1 VRRCTLEEEGK
12 CCGVE
17 EEKNKKRMPSVGRCM
32 SQYLAKHAMSSTRS
46 LFELEQG
53 TPAATKEHGGQDS
66 RNGLEFGP
74 DDILEAEVGHVL
86 AVVVNGEPAERLG
99 IKLEVCY
106 RCHVVRRRVLV
117 DLARL
122 GDERNVELQ

>member
-1 VRRCTLEEEGK
+1 
-12 CCGVE
+12 
-17 EEKNKKRMPSVGRCM
+17 M

-99 IKLEVCY
+99 IKLEVGFQ
-106 RCHVVRRRVLV
+106 VVERRVLL
-117 DLARL
+117 DLAGL
-122 GDERNVELQ
+122 GDERYVELR

>member
-1 VRRCTLEEEGK
+1 VEEEER

-17 EEKNKKRMPSVGRCM
+17 EEENKERMPSVGRCM
-32 SQYLAKHAMSSTRS
+32 PKYLAKHVMPSTKS
-46 LFELEQG
+46 LCELVQG
-53 TPAATKEHGGQDS
+53 TPTATKEQGGHDS

-99 IKLEVCY
+99 IKLEVCC